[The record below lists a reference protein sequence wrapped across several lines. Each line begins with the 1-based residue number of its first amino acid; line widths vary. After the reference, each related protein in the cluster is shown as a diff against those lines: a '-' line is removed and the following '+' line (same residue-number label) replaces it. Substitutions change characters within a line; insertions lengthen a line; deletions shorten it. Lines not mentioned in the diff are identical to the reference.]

1 MAVSS
6 PEPWTV
12 KDGVLAEISFDVQ
25 NGADL
30 NNAMLALRQIEVTP
44 DVFDN
49 RMLSGSSFNV
59 GSGTTDKPTEPS
71 EVEIIG
77 IKNVPF
83 GFSFSTEEGTS
94 YEVQASDD
102 LRKWQQLREV
112 KGTGEAV
119 KFVDFRKAFYQQQ
132 YYRVLVK

>member
-30 NNAMLALRQIEVTP
+30 NNAMLALSQIEVTP

-77 IKNVPF
+77 IKTSRLGSASALRREQATRCRQAVTYGSGNSF
-83 GFSFSTEEGTS
+83 G
-94 YEVQASDD
+94 
-102 LRKWQQLREV
+102 R
-112 KGTGEAV
+112 
-119 KFVDFRKAFYQQQ
+119 
-132 YYRVLVK
+132 

>member
-1 MAVSS
+1 MAMAVSS

-30 NNAMLALRQIEVTP
+30 NNAMLALSQIEVTP

-49 RMLSGSSFNV
+49 RMLSGSNFNV

-77 IKNVPF
+77 IKK
-83 GFSFSTEEGTS
+83 
-94 YEVQASDD
+94 VQASGD

-112 KGTGEAV
+112 KGTG
-119 KFVDFRKAFYQQQ
+119 
-132 YYRVLVK
+132 

>member
-1 MAVSS
+1 MAMAVSS

-30 NNAMLALRQIEVTP
+30 NNAMLALSQIEVTP

-94 YEVQASDD
+94 YVVQASGD

-112 KGTGEAV
+112 KGTG
-119 KFVDFRKAFYQQQ
+119 
-132 YYRVLVK
+132 

>member
-30 NNAMLALRQIEVTP
+30 NNAMLALSQIEVTP

-49 RMLSGSSFNV
+49 RMLSGC
-59 GSGTTDKPTEPS
+59 
-71 EVEIIG
+71 
-77 IKNVPF
+77 
-83 GFSFSTEEGTS
+83 
-94 YEVQASDD
+94 
-102 LRKWQQLREV
+102 
-112 KGTGEAV
+112 
-119 KFVDFRKAFYQQQ
+119 
-132 YYRVLVK
+132 